1 MKRKACTLCIVGNPN
16 SGKTTL
22 FNALTGARQHV
33 GNWPGVTVEKIEGT
47 VVTGEFNFR
56 IIDLPGIYSLTA
68 YSLEEVVS
76 RDFILTEQPDI
87 VINIVDASNLER
99 NLYLTAQILEL
110 GVPVIIAL
118 NMMDEAEK
126 KGFEIKIPL
135 LEKLLGVPVITTV
148 ASRGTGKKDLLEKAA
163 GFLRGEISIAPR
175 KITYRKEIEA
185 ALSRL
190 KEGLKAT
197 FPANFLH
204 LYPPRWLA
212 LKLLEGDEDVMRK
225 CRSLNLPDEAIFAE
239 VEKEA
244 DKIEKIL
251 GDDPETLIADQRYGF
266 ASGAFH
272 EAVKLKY
279 RDRISISD
287 QVDKALTSRI
297 LGIPLFILVVWGAFQ
312 LTFTIGDIPMSWIAS
327 LFSGMG
333 NLFRSWIT
341 IEWLRSLIVDG
352 VIGGVGSV
360 MVFLPNILILFLIIA
375 LLEDTGYMA
384 RAAFIS
390 DRAMHFFGL
399 HGKSFIPMVIGFG
412 CNVPAI
418 MATRVLENNKDRV
431 ITILIVTLMSC
442 SARLPIYVL
451 FAGAFFPKHAGN
463 VVFSIYLLGIVLA
476 VIMARIFR
484 KVLLPGESAPFVME
498 LPPYRLPTLKGLIIH
513 MWDRGSMYV
522 QKAGTIILAG
532 SVLIWFLSSYPA
544 HPELSGDYA
553 RLLKIENTRHQ
564 TALANIA
571 SPLNLE
577 PDALKNFAPF
587 ENYEKIQRLFRKE
600 SAIQLGKQCDLTQSL
615 KARNIAW
622 HQIEEQYPG
631 TLFLYREYE
640 RETTRH
646 QEVVEGLASRR
657 SAEKASLSYAGRMGR
672 FVSPVLEPLGFDWR
686 NTIALISGLVAKE
699 IVVGTMGVIYQVGES
714 SHENQKLVESLRKH
728 MTPLTA
734 YAFMVF
740 CLIYLPCIAT
750 IGVIR
755 RELNSWKWT
764 FFSAGYTTV
773 LAWVVAFVIFQGGK
787 LLGLG

>member
-1 MKRKACTLCIVGNPN
+1 MKKKPYTLCIVGNPN

-22 FNALTGARQHV
+22 FNTLTGARQHV
-33 GNWPGVTVEKIEGT
+33 GNWPGVTVEKKEGL
-47 VVTGEFNFR
+47 VTFGGFNFKV
-56 IIDLPGIYSLTA
+56 IDLPGIYSLTA

-76 RDFILTEQPDI
+76 RDFILKEHPDI

-126 KGFEIKIPL
+126 KGFEIKTPL

-148 ASRGTGKKDLLEKAA
+148 ASRGTGKNDLMEKTVA
-163 GFLRGEISIAPR
+163 FLNGKVSIAPR
-175 KITYRKEIEA
+175 GIVYRKEIES
-185 ALSRL
+185 ALSHIQETL
-190 KEGLKAT
+190 ETT
-197 FPANFLH
+197 FPEDFLDS
-204 LYPPRWLA
+204 YPSRWLA
-212 LKLLEGDEDVMRK
+212 LKLLERDEDVLKK
-225 CRSLNLPDEAIFAE
+225 CRSVDTPDKTVSATT
-239 VEKEA
+239 EKEA
-244 DKIEKIL
+244 EKITKIL

-272 EAVKLKY
+272 ETVKLKF
-279 RDRISISD
+279 RDRISMSD
-287 QVDKALTSRI
+287 QIDKALTSRI
-297 LGIPLFILVVWGAFQ
+297 LGIPLFILVIWGAFQ
-312 LTFTIGDIPMSWIAS
+312 LTFTLGEIPMTWIAS
-327 LFSGMG
+327 LFNGMG
-333 NLFRSWIT
+333 NLFSHWIA

-360 MVFLPNILILFLIIA
+360 MVILPNILILFLIIA

-390 DRAMHFFGL
+390 DRVMHFFGL

-498 LPPYRLPTLKGLIIH
+498 LPPYRLPTLKGLMIH

-544 HPELSGDYA
+544 HPKFSVDYT
-553 RLLKIENTRHQ
+553 RLLKAENIQHQ

-571 SPLNLE
+571 SPMNLTF
-577 PDALKNFAPF
+577 DTLKDFTPF
-587 ENYEKIQRLFRKE
+587 KNYQKVQESFKKE
-600 SAIQLGKQCDLTQSL
+600 STTLLQKQCDLTQSL
-615 KARNIAW
+615 KARNLGW
-622 HQIEEQYPG
+622 QQIEEQYPG
-631 TLFLYREYE
+631 TLSLYKKYE
-640 RETTRH
+640 RENLRH
-646 QEVVEGLASRR
+646 QEAVEDLASRQ

-672 FVSPVLEPLGFDWR
+672 FASPILEPLGFDWR

-773 LAWVVAFVIFQGGK
+773 LAWIVSFVIFQGGK
-787 LLGLG
+787 LLGFG